1 MKQVKSELA
10 KFQFQG
16 FSIERSLFERSEMK
30 LSKSLSIKI
39 IPKGKYFKE
48 QNKFELSLGIRIKDN
63 NNILKIEIDSVG
75 SFILDG
81 QNSDEMLKS
90 YLFLNAPAILFP
102 YIRAYI
108 ASLTTLSGA
117 GFPVTLPTL
126 NLTNIGQE
134 LERNTEFI

>member
-1 MKQVKSELA
+1 MKQVKSELST
-10 KFQFQG
+10 FQFQG
-16 FSIERSLFERSEMK
+16 FTIERSLFERLEVK
-30 LSKSLSIKI
+30 ISKSLSIKI
-39 IPKGKYFKE
+39 IPKGKYLKE
-48 QNKFELSLGIRIKDN
+48 QNKFELFLGIRIEDSNKT
-63 NNILKIEIDSVG
+63 LKIEIDSIG
-75 SFILDG
+75 IFILSG
-81 QNSDEMLKS
+81 QSSDEILKS